1 MAFEGM
7 ESSCDPIY
15 QDSTKVKRLK
25 RRGEKRHQCRLL
37 PALYEA
43 ISANKSVAL
52 NRKSDACNLLSA
64 DAGAVQT
71 N

>member
-1 MAFEGM
+1 MAFGGM

-15 QDSTKVKRLK
+15 QDSTAVKRLK
-25 RRGEKRHQCRLL
+25 RRGEKRHRCRQL

-43 ISANKSVAL
+43 ISANKSVGL
-52 NRKSDACNLLSA
+52 NRKSDVCNLLST
-64 DAGAVQT
+64 DAGAVKT